1 MKTSKERLKLIA
13 KLNEHEIEIVKV
25 FGAHANQL
33 YRELLRAFESS
44 SWASVII
51 LSSTILDIIVH
62 EDSEFN
68 SKIDGLSKNKIFSS
82 KNLYWLRNRRNSI
95 VHYEGVTDGLLG
107 GISDLRILEE
117 DAKKSI
123 NILLSLIDNIFS
135 LIDT

>member
-1 MKTSKERLKLIA
+1 MKTSKKTLKLIA
-13 KLNEHEIEIVKV
+13 KFNEHEIEFVKV
-25 FGAHANQL
+25 FGPHANQL
-33 YRELLRAFESS
+33 YRELLKAFESS

>member
-1 MKTSKERLKLIA
+1 MKTSKETLKLVA
-13 KLNEHEIEIVKV
+13 KFNEHEIEFVKV
-25 FGAHANQL
+25 FGPHANLL
-33 YRELLRAFESS
+33 YRELVNAFESS

-51 LSSTILDIIVH
+51 LSSTIVDIVIY

-68 SKIDGLSKNKIFSS
+68 SKIDALSKNKIFSS

-117 DAKKSI
+117 DAKKSL
-123 NILLSLIDNIFS
+123 NILLTLIDNIFS
-135 LIDT
+135 LIEI